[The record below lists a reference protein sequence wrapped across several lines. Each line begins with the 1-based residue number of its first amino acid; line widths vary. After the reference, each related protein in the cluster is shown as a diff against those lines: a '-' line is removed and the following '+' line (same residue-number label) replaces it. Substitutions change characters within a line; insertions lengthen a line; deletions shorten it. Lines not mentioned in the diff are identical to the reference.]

1 MLQGHGAAKLSPTA
15 SGMRNGTAPLEDSL
29 AVLTYDPAST
39 LRGID
44 LNELKTEV
52 HTKTCIYMFI

>member
-39 LRGID
+39 LHGID

-52 HTKTCIYMFI
+52 HTKTCI

>member
-1 MLQGHGAAKLSPTA
+1 MLQGHAAAKLSSIA
-15 SGMRNGTAPLEDSL
+15 GGIRNGTAPLEDSP

-39 LRGID
+39 LLGIN

-52 HTKTCIYMFI
+52 HTKTCI